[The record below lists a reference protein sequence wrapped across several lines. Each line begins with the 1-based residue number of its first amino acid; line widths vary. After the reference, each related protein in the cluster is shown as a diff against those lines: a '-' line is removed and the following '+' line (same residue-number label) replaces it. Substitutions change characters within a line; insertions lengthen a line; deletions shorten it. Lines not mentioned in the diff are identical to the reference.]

1 MKNRKFFENILMNK
15 KEIMPLNGIL
25 VLDMTNVLSGPF
37 ATLILKD
44 LGAKI
49 IKIEK
54 PEGDDS
60 RKFGPFIK
68 KKSCY
73 FVSLNRGKKSI
84 VLDLKNSEDL
94 IIFKKL
100 LAKADVLI
108 DNYKPGVLEKFG
120 FNWEYI
126 NKNYPKLIHSKISG
140 FGETGPLRKAPA
152 YDIIVQAI
160 GGVMSITGSDKKNI
174 ARVGTSIGDITA
186 SLYCVIG
193 VLGQL
198 ILRNRINRGSKLDFS
213 MLDCQVAIL
222 ENAIA
227 RYSVEK
233 KNPFPLGSDHPSI
246 TPFGS
251 FKTLNEKI
259 VVAIGNENLFKK
271 FCESINDEE
280 MLKMKIFKSNV
291 NRNKNIKK
299 LRFRIEK
306 ALKKEKASYWLKI
319 FKKKGIPSAKIHKI
333 SDLIDNSQVK
343 NRGMIMNYKDKFI
356 KKLKLPGNPLKFNF
370 SNDKKVTE
378 PAPDLNENKKEILKL
393 LKD

>member
-1 MKNRKFFENILMNK
+1 MNK
-15 KEIMPLNGIL
+15 KEKMPLSGVI
-25 VLDMTNVLSGPF
+25 VLDMTSVLSGPF
-37 ATLILKD
+37 ATSILGD

-54 PEGDDS
+54 PDGDDS
-60 RKFGPFIK
+60 RKFGPFIN

-73 FVSLNRGKKSI
+73 FISLNRGKKSI
-84 VLDLKNSEDL
+84 VLNLKKNEDKSIFSDLLE
-94 IIFKKL
+94 
-100 LAKADVLI
+100 KADVLI

-120 FNWEYI
+120 FSWKYL

-140 FGETGPLRKAPA
+140 FGETGPLNNDPA

-160 GGVMSITGSDKKNI
+160 GGVMSITGTDKKNI

-186 SLYCVIG
+186 SLFCVIG
-193 VLGQL
+193 VLSQL
-198 ILRNRINRGSKLDFS
+198 IHRNRVNRGSKLDLS

-233 KNPFPLGSDHPSI
+233 KNPFPLGTDHPSI

-251 FKTLNEKI
+251 FDTLNEKI
-259 VVAIGNENLFKK
+259 VIAIGNEKLFKN
-271 FCESINDEE
+271 FCEAINDEE
-280 MLKMKIFKSNV
+280 MLRMKIFNSNL

-299 LRFRIEK
+299 LRIRIEK
-306 ALKKEKASYWLKI
+306 ILKRNKASYWLNK
-319 FKKKGIPSAKIHKI
+319 FRKKGVPSAKINKI
-333 SDLIDNSQVK
+333 SDLIDNPQVK
-343 NRGMIMNYKDKFI
+343 YRNMIIDYKDKFI

-370 SNDKKVTE
+370 SNDKKVAE

-393 LKD
+393 LRD

>member
-1 MKNRKFFENILMNK
+1 MNK
-15 KEIMPLNGIL
+15 KEMMPLNGIL

-37 ATLILKD
+37 ATLIMRD

-73 FVSLNRGKKSI
+73 FISLNRGKKSI
-84 VLDLKNSEDL
+84 VLDLKNSEDI

-140 FGETGPLRKAPA
+140 FGETGPLKKAPA

-193 VLGQL
+193 VLSQL
-198 ILRNRINRGSKLDFS
+198 ILRNRINRGSKLDLS

-299 LRFRIEK
+299 LRVRIEK
-306 ALKKEKASYWLKI
+306 VLKKEKASYWLKI
-319 FKKKGIPSAKIHKI
+319 FKKNGIPSAKIHKI
-333 SDLIDNSQVK
+333 SDLIDNPQVK
-343 NRGMIMNYKDKFI
+343 NRNMIINYKDKFI
-356 KKLKLPGNPLKFNF
+356 KKLKLSGNPLKFNF
-370 SNDKKVTE
+370 SNDKKVAE
-378 PAPDLNENKKEILKL
+378 PAPDLDENKEEILKL